1 MRLDGNWEVG
11 LIGISMFDLYL
22 SMSLLEVVNE
32 VEFGKEKDYYRILI
46 IFFVKDIFILFII
59 NVIIDFC

>member
-11 LIGISMFDLYL
+11 LIGISMFELYL

-32 VEFGKEKDYYRILI
+32 VEFGKEKDYYGILI